1 MRYMRTLL
9 FLAAAEILSLFIGLT
24 LAGTANPLVRVISAI
39 CTSGIMICLMASLAL
54 KTVASDRKNKS
65 RKGDYSL
72 LFPAGMTFTALVPP
86 FVSWII
92 LKITAGGSIDFYRWH
107 KLINGWFLQV
117 YNLIEPDASSA
128 ALNSAEIW
136 GMLPLAC
143 APAAVFAVFYALGYK
158 GIINLEK

>member
-9 FLAAAEILSLFIGLT
+9 FLAAAEVLSLFIGLT

-54 KTVASDRKNKS
+54 KTVASDRKNEKIS
-65 RKGDYSL
+65 GNRSFI
-72 LFPAGMTFTALVPP
+72 FPAEMTFTALVPP
-86 FVSWII
+86 LVSWIV
-92 LKITAGGSIDFYRWH
+92 LRFTAGGSIDFYRWH

-117 YNLIEPDASSA
+117 YNLIEPNASSA

-136 GMLPLAC
+136 GMFPLAC

-158 GIINLEK
+158 GVINLEK